1 MRVPHLQLPQAPRNR
16 GFTILLAALWVAL
29 LLYIVTHPTPA
40 GIIVLIIFTVF
51 VLPMFIL
58 AFRLRQA
65 PDDEDALAASDDD
78 EPAPSKNGHVQP

>member
-1 MRVPHLQLPQAPRNR
+1 VRYIPLPQAPRNR

-29 LLYIVTHPTPA
+29 LLYILTHPTPA
-40 GIIVLIIFTVF
+40 GIIILAVFTLF

-65 PDDEDALAASDDD
+65 PDEEDAPAADDDD
-78 EPAPSKNGHVQP
+78 EPTPSKNGHVQP